1 MASQPPKPRV
11 VDCPEVREIY
21 SDKMVGASFGGGS
34 IILTLGCN
42 RFGVQQPDEQQAN
55 EGTIVVNN
63 RIALAPQLALDLINA
78 MTQLINAANNAAQQQ
93 AQAAAAAKTI
103 MATPD
108 PGQTKPQ

>member
-1 MASQPPKPRV
+1 MASQPKPRV
-11 VDCPEVREIY
+11 IDRPEIREIY

-42 RFGVQQPDEQQAN
+42 RFAMQQADEQQAN

-63 RIALAPQLALDLINA
+63 RIALSPQLALDLVNA
-78 MTQLINAANNAAQQQ
+78 LTQLINAANNAAQQQ
-93 AQAAAAAKTI
+93 AQTAAAAKIVT
-103 MATPD
+103 ATPD

>member
-11 VDCPEVREIY
+11 IDRPEIREIY

-42 RFGVQQPDEQQAN
+42 RMALQQGDQPAN

-63 RIALAPQLALDLINA
+63 RIALSPQLAVDLVNA
-78 MTQLINAANNAAQQQ
+78 LTQLINAANAAQQQ
-93 AQAAAAAKTI
+93 ALAAART
-103 MATPD
+103 ATPD